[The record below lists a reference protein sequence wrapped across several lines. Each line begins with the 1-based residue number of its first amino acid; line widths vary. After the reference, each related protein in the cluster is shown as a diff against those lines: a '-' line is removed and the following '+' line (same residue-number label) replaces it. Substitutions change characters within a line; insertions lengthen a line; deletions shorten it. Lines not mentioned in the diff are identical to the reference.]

1 MSAPSA
7 DRVRPARCAAS
18 AAAAGAAAPPR
29 SRSRLRAPALALAGC
44 GLIGGCALGKE
55 VTAFPPGLEPLEANT
70 ADWPD
75 ATDGARYPEEQNLN
89 TGDAEDD
96 ELGVDYSWSHG
107 RGYIQMPINKVYQA
121 LVVPRVNADRRE
133 IDSYEVT
140 WDVEPDYPHSYV
152 LSNVVNDVLTIEFD
166 VTWRHGATAGSED
179 EPEQIG
185 SRWQKTEG
193 STVIEIL
200 RGSVRTFPVSDDVT
214 AVEMVL
220 HQRTLQRGFDSDRTR
235 AYLQD
240 FYVALLAE
248 AHGEPLPEYES
259 GL

>member
-1 MSAPSA
+1 M
-7 DRVRPARCAAS
+7 
-18 AAAAGAAAPPR
+18 
-29 SRSRLRAPALALAGC
+29 LALAGC

-70 ADWPD
+70 AEWPD

-89 TGDAEDD
+89 TGDAEDE

-185 SRWQKTEG
+185 TRWQKTEG

-200 RGSVRTFPVSDDVT
+200 RGSVRTFPVSDDELPPPVIGRCTELALGSSVLADTREFFELAGFLGTEGEDEDSVLLT
-214 AVEMVL
+214 APGLSLALRSAARVWV
-220 HQRTLQRGFDSDRTR
+220 RVGR
-235 AYLQD
+235 AARSRSWSMACCSASAAY
-240 FYVALLAE
+240 
-248 AHGEPLPEYES
+248 
-259 GL
+259 